1 MSYNDITPVELD
13 KALGLTGD
21 AFIPYKHTSLR
32 ARRDFLH
39 AIASGMEADKDTLV
53 ALAAGETHLGTDR
66 LAGEVARTCWQL
78 RSYSDAALAGHALEA
93 RIDKALPDRK
103 PAPRVDIR
111 KMMVPLG
118 PVAVFGSSNFP
129 FAYSTAGGDTACAL
143 AAGCPVVVKA
153 HPAHAATSERVA
165 EIILAA
171 AASSGMPQGVF
182 THIHGAAFEIGRALV
197 THPLIKA
204 VGFTGSTSGGK
215 ALFDWANA
223 RPEPI
228 PVFSEMGSVNPVF
241 LLPGKLKESAP
252 AVAAMYA
259 TSITLGVGQFCTNP
273 GLLIG
278 IHDKALEV
286 FVTELGNAMAKIP
299 SAPMLH
305 PGIAKAY
312 TEKRTAALN
321 QKGVET
327 IAQGTG
333 APEGEGLPTL
343 ARTSGKNFLDN
354 PLLHQEVFGP
364 YSLLISCT
372 DAAEMLAVAKQIEGQ
387 LTSTL
392 IATETDYTTHPDLI
406 ETIQQRCGR
415 FIWNGVPTGVEVVP
429 SMQHG
434 GPYPATTD
442 SRFTSVGEDGIKRF
456 MRPLCFQQFPDHLLP
471 EALQDANPLGI
482 WRLVNG
488 EWQR

>member
-1 MSYNDITPVELD
+1 MTYNDTTLADLD
-13 KALGLTGD
+13 KTLALAD
-21 AFIPYKHTSLR
+21 RVFIPYKNTSLS

-53 ALAAGETHLGTDR
+53 SLAAGETHLGADR

-93 RIDKALPDRK
+93 RIDTALPDRK
-103 PAPRVDIR
+103 PTPRVDIR

-143 AAGCPVVVKA
+143 AAGCPVIVKA

-165 EIILAA
+165 GIVLAA
-171 AASSGMPQGVF
+171 AKATGMPDGVF
-182 THIHGAAFEIGRALV
+182 AHIHGAAFEVGKALV
-197 THPLIKA
+197 LHPLLKA

-215 ALFDWANA
+215 ALFDWANG
-223 RPEPI
+223 RPDPI

-252 AVAAMYA
+252 AVAAQYA
-259 TSITLGVGQFCTNP
+259 ASITLGVGQFCTNP
-273 GLLIG
+273 GLLVG
-278 IHDKALEV
+278 IAGEGLEV
-286 FVTELGNAMAKIP
+286 FIQALASAMAQVP

-312 TEKRTAALN
+312 AEKRQAALG
-321 QKGVET
+321 QKGVYT
-327 IAQGTG
+327 VATG
-333 APEGEGLPTL
+333 AGGPEGLPTL
-343 ARTSGKNFLDN
+343 ARTTAARFLDN

-364 YSLLISCT
+364 YSLLIECA
-372 DAAEMLAVAKQIEGQ
+372 DGGEMLAVAKHMEGQ

-392 IATETDYTTHPDLI
+392 IATEADYTIHPDLV
-406 ETIQQRCGR
+406 ECIQRRCGR

-471 EALQDANPLGI
+471 EALQEANPLHI

-488 EWQR
+488 AWTR